1 MDVLLGVGVAA
12 GFGFSDFLGG
22 TAGRRTGPLRVIAG
36 AQFTGAAIIGIYL
49 LAASQPLGGVRVTV
63 LATVAGAGL
72 AFATACMYT
81 GLSWGRMSVIA
92 PVAATAMAVFTF
104 AAGLVR
110 GERPSTTA
118 LAGVALAIVA
128 VILISQPPRAAH
140 VGASGGGP
148 ARRIGLG
155 GELAVSTAA
164 GAGFATFQTTLGEI
178 GDAAGVAPLLVIRG
192 VGATG
197 SLVVLLAIWRRSGAP
212 RPRLP
217 QRVNVVPVV
226 TAGILL
232 LLAHV
237 MLIEALSQGMLSIVG
252 PITSLSPA
260 FTVIPARI
268 FLHEHI
274 SRTQVLGMV
283 LATGGLVLVALG

>member
-1 MDVLLGVGVAA
+1 MEVLLGIGVAA

-22 TAGRRTGPLRVIAG
+22 TAGRRTGPLRVLTG
-36 AQFTGAAIIGIYL
+36 AQLTGAAVIGIYL
-49 LAASQPLGGVRVTV
+49 LAASQPLGGVREAV
-63 LATVAGAGL
+63 LATVAGVGL
-72 AFATACMYT
+72 VFGTGCMYT

-104 AAGLVR
+104 ATGLVR
-110 GERPSTTA
+110 GERPSTLA

-128 VILISQPPRAAH
+128 VILISQPPRATH
-140 VGASGGGP
+140 VGAPGDDP
-148 ARRIGLG
+148 ARRIGLS
-155 GELAVSTAA
+155 GELIIATAA

-178 GDAAGVAPLLVIRG
+178 GAAAGVAPLLVIRG
-192 VGATG
+192 VGASA
-197 SLVVLLAIWRRSGAP
+197 SLAVLLVIWQRAGAP

-217 QRVNVVPVV
+217 RRVNVVPVV
-226 TAGILL
+226 AAGCLL

-237 MLIEALSQGMLSIVG
+237 LLIEALSLGMLAIVG

-283 LATGGLVLVALG
+283 LATAGLVLVAVG

>member
-128 VILISQPPRAAH
+128 VILISQPPTR
-140 VGASGGGP
+140 GARGGL
-148 ARRIGLG
+148 RRR
-155 GELAVSTAA
+155 A
-164 GAGFATFQTTLGEI
+164 GAAYRTG
-178 GDAAGVAPLLVIRG
+178 RR
-192 VGATG
+192 TG
-197 SLVVLLAIWRRSGAP
+197 SLDRRGAP
-212 RPRLP
+212 ASPRSRPRSARSATP
-217 QRVNVVPVV
+217 PVWH
-226 TAGILL
+226 LC
-232 LLAHV
+232 
-237 MLIEALSQGMLSIVG
+237 S
-252 PITSLSPA
+252 
-260 FTVIPARI
+260 
-268 FLHEHI
+268 
-274 SRTQVLGMV
+274 
-283 LATGGLVLVALG
+283 

>member
-1 MDVLLGVGVAA
+1 MEVLLGIGVAA

-22 TAGRRTGPLRVIAG
+22 TAGRRTGPLRVLTG
-36 AQFTGAAIIGIYL
+36 AQFTGAVIIGVYL
-49 LAASQPLGGVRVTV
+49 LAASQPLGGTREAV
-63 LATVAGAGL
+63 LATVAGGGL

-81 GLSWGRMSVIA
+81 GLSWGRMAVMA

-110 GERPSTTA
+110 GERPSTLA

-128 VILISQPPRAAH
+128 VVLISSPARAGDLAP
-140 VGASGGGP
+140 GDEP

-155 GELAVSTAA
+155 GELALSTAA
-164 GAGFATFQTTLGEI
+164 GAGFATFQTALGEI

-192 VGATG
+192 VGATLG
-197 SLVVLLAIWRRSGAP
+197 FMVLMVVWRRSGAP
-212 RPRLP
+212 RPQLP

-226 TAGILL
+226 ATGVLL

-237 MLIEALSQGMLSIVG
+237 LLIEALSLGLLSIVG

-274 SRTQVLGMV
+274 NRIQVAGMV
-283 LATGGLVLVALG
+283 LATAGLVLVALG